1 MYRKF
6 LILVLCFSYNGFA
19 QEYRFDDND
28 RVTFQARHR
37 ATKPH
42 VQFRRF
48 ANNDRVFH
56 VHTLKDNID
65 TMVRCFKGYRI
76 GIEISSLTTGRVL
89 YQHHAYENYIPAS
102 TLKLLTAISALS
114 YLGPNFTFDTKLLTE
129 KNTQIY
135 NGTLAGNLYIKF
147 SGNPSFSLNDLQ
159 KMFTHLKKYKIT
171 KVTGDVIIDDT
182 AIDQS
187 TWTQG
192 RNRND
197 KVLCFAAPATAT
209 IINRNCFSLNLLP
222 KRHNK
227 PAIITV
233 NRSLGVIIDNHVT
246 TNRYKHT
253 SLDVKPVTL
262 SSNHYLVSGYLKPN
276 KTRSIAI
283 ALQKPNLASLNILRT
298 FLSKNHIAYRRL
310 HHGKSPDDFRL
321 LVENNSPPLSI
332 LVRYMLKKSDNLI
345 ADSLLKKLGEQYF
358 GTQGTWDNGQR
369 AIRTILKR
377 KAQINFAPISL
388 VDGSGLSLNNRI
400 NPNAFIQLL
409 RYVYLAHPDHQLF
422 FQALPR
428 SGLDGTLKNRM
439 GSVPDRVHAK
449 TGSLRGVSGLVGYI
463 RTTNNH
469 LLAFSILINDLKP
482 GRNRQDSYR
491 LLEDKICTY
500 LAKTKF

>member
-6 LILVLCFSYNGFA
+6 LIITLCFSYNGFA
-19 QEYRFDDND
+19 QEYRFDDD
-28 RVTFQARHR
+28 DHVTFQARHR
-37 ATKPH
+37 VTQPR
-42 VQFRRF
+42 VQYRRL
-48 ANNDRVFH
+48 ANNDQVFH
-56 VHTLKDNID
+56 ARTLKDNIN
-65 TMVRCFKGYRI
+65 TIVSCFKGYRV

-102 TLKLLTAISALS
+102 TLKLFTAISALS
-114 YLGPNFTFDTKLLTE
+114 YLGPNFTFNTRFLTE
-129 KNTQIY
+129 ENTQIY
-135 NGTLAGNLYIKF
+135 NGTLDGNLYIKF
-147 SGNPSFSLNDLQ
+147 SGNPSFSLSDLQ

-171 KVTGDVIIDDT
+171 KITGDVIIDDT

-187 TWTQG
+187 TWTDG

-209 IINRNCFSLNLLP
+209 IINRNCFSVNLAP
-222 KRHNK
+222 KRQNK
-227 PAIITV
+227 PALITV

-246 TNRYKHT
+246 TNRYKHP
-253 SLDVKPVTL
+253 SLDVKPVTI

-283 ALQKPNLASLNILRT
+283 ALQKPNLASRNILRA
-298 FLSKNHIAYRRL
+298 FLSKNHIVYRRL
-310 HHGKSPDDFRL
+310 HHGKSPNNLRL
-321 LVENNSPPLSI
+321 LVENHSPPLAI

-369 AIRTILKR
+369 AIRAILKH

-400 NPNAFIQLL
+400 NPNAFIHLL
-409 RYVYLAHPDHQLF
+409 RYVHLSHPYHELF

-439 GSVPDRVHAK
+439 AAVPDRIRAK
-449 TGSLRGVSGLVGYI
+449 TGSLRGISGLVGYI

-482 GRNRQDSYR
+482 GRNRQDRYR